1 MKTMILRHENKKNYV
16 QLHCTDKGWQVQ
28 AGRLDG
34 MFDSVKWE
42 CGWNAGIVIGTYAML
57 RVVLKRLN
65 PEDMLPNSEIV
76 PWNEDFKFV
85 LYVGMLTEG
94 YTREIEEVLNELED
108 VNLNMLRKGQS

>member
-1 MKTMILRHENKKNYV
+1 MILRHETKKNYV

-34 MFDSVKWE
+34 MFDCVKWE

-57 RVVLKRLN
+57 CVVLKN
-65 PEDMLPNSEIV
+65 MDPEAMLPNSDIV

-85 LYVGMLTEG
+85 MYVSMLCEDHHK
-94 YTREIEEVLNELED
+94 EINEVLMELED
-108 VNLNMLRKGQS
+108 VNLNLLRKGL